1 MSTYTDLKNVV
12 KETVEV
18 NYAANDRSTN
28 QKVKFLNEENVF
40 WGTLHGKIGDDVKIN
55 DTTLSGAT
63 ITKSKLKDVQLDG
76 VTLDNCQS
84 LIDLSATDV
93 VLDTKIDAS
102 LAEAKYDIG
111 LVDQSLKNVSADLQY
126 KIDHID
132 KDYYIVSAYS
142 TLLTELSTK
151 EITDVANLQGQI
163 NKTAQDIIAC
173 GLQERQDFALL
184 SAANIS
190 TVEQLSVELK
200 GDIAA
205 NKILIDEISG
215 KINDSSAAISFLS
228 NDISVRLNEVD
239 DRRAV
244 GDYNLKLD
252 INALSIDV
260 DRKLSNSGGSSLS
273 IELYALSGSAEIS
286 CGAISSLALSKSDVY
301 LSTDTD
307 GKWLSTLTINKISLE
322 KYKDLEA
329 HGQIKDDQLY
339 FVDEEQ
345 INAYNKAIISV
356 LTPIDSAISSKYCAT
371 NKKYVDDSISN
382 SIAQTYSD
390 NVKTKSTN
398 LSSYIYTKFIT
409 GEYDLDNVRDAML
422 SILTILAN
430 R

>member
-132 KDYYIVSAYS
+132 KDYHIVSAYS

-151 EITDVANLQGQI
+151 EIADVANLQGQI

-190 TVEQLSVELK
+190 TVEQLSIELK

-205 NKILIDEISG
+205 NKVLIDEISG

-244 GDYNLKLD
+244 GDFNLRLD
-252 INALSIDV
+252 LGNLSIEV
-260 DRKLSNSGGSSLS
+260 DRKLSN
-273 IELYALSGSAEIS
+273 IEALSDLNKVISAFNDLSTFTIRSIDGISCEVSSAISTMISAIAEIS
-286 CGAISSLALSKSDVY
+286 GMTSGFDARLDLNDAAIRALNVHHDVDMVNTHHALSAAFRKIDEISSQISGGGGASSEKLNELSGKFEGVATIVSDISGKVDDIAQLRTDLNALSNTAETSCAAIS
-301 LSTDTD
+301 T
-307 GKWLSTLTINKISLE
+307 
-322 KYKDLEA
+322 
-329 HGQIKDDQLY
+329 
-339 FVDEEQ
+339 
-345 INAYNKAIISV
+345 
-356 LTPIDSAISSKYCAT
+356 
-371 NKKYVDDSISN
+371 
-382 SIAQTYSD
+382 
-390 NVKTKSTN
+390 
-398 LSSYIYTKFIT
+398 
-409 GEYDLDNVRDAML
+409 
-422 SILTILAN
+422 
-430 R
+430 